1 VPIAPLAL
9 LMPVY
14 CALVVVVTKSPPA
27 FHPIVPV
34 PKASTT
40 IHLHSSNASPVLL
53 KAVPPALI
61 HKVAPHVSVLLL
73 RAVDLFVLA
82 VMVKTFNLKF
92 LTNFNK
98 F

>member
-14 CALVVVVTKSPPA
+14 CAPVVVVTKSPRA

-40 IHLHSSNASPVLL
+40 IHLHSSNASAAVPRG
-53 KAVPPALI
+53 VPPAII

-73 RAVDLFVLA
+73 HAVDLFVL
-82 VMVKTFNLKF
+82 VVLVKIFNLKF